1 MEVLPIM
8 STLENLIE
16 NPDEWE
22 DPNDQERKT
31 RKYKAKITVRPIFFL
46 RCFDYLQEYLFQVWH
61 NSIYFNLLVINICFS
76 GKNANFQ

>member
-31 RKYKAKITVRPIFFL
+31 RKYKAKITVRSIFC
-46 RCFDYLQEYLFQVWH
+46 RDSRYLFQVWH

>member
-31 RKYKAKITVRPIFFL
+31 RKYKAKITVRSNFL
-46 RCFDYLQEYLFQVWH
+46 SPVVEEL
-61 NSIYFNLLVINICFS
+61 NSCYIYF
-76 GKNANFQ
+76 

>member
-31 RKYKAKITVRPIFFL
+31 RKYKAKIGV
-46 RCFDYLQEYLFQVWH
+46 
-61 NSIYFNLLVINICFS
+61 NILCH
-76 GKNANFQ
+76 AYQ

>member
-22 DPNDQERKT
+22 DPNDVERKT
-31 RKYKAKITVRPIFFL
+31 RKYKAKIGV
-46 RCFDYLQEYLFQVWH
+46 CV
-61 NSIYFNLLVINICFS
+61 VC
-76 GKNANFQ
+76 